1 MKEIPSIILQNPFRI
16 LGVYANSPKKDIF
29 ANKGKATA
37 FLKVNRPVEYH
48 LDLKGILP
56 LLSRTLDMM
65 DKAESH
71 LAIAKEQI
79 KYTQFWFLKMTP
91 IDDVA
96 FNHLV
101 AGNIANAEEIWSK
114 QESISSLQN
123 KMVCFLIEDKPRAA
137 VMAAEK
143 LYEKFGDT
151 YINKV
156 DANCTL
162 QMSGTDLLHQ
172 FLDSLGEDI
181 GFPKLIGLV
190 SGEEA
195 KGYIRSKT
203 IGPLINKISS
213 EVERTKKVDH
223 KDPKARIEAA
233 RSLVKNTREPF
244 TQLKNILLSSDS
256 QFQMIAD
263 KLGLEILQCGIDYFN
278 NSEDDDAP
286 HTAMKIQK
294 YAQSVVAG
302 TMAKQRCEENVK
314 ILQKIIE
321 QLPPKEVLSE
331 DKAIKA
337 ELAKFVRLPDKI
349 SYSVNLLNA
358 TKSNLQSIKRKL
370 GINNDY
376 YLKISTQVVSNA
388 LHNVIEEVNEAQ
400 QPLAKISEI
409 LGNMD
414 PRMRSILLSGSNEI
428 AVNLREIQSKVKSTL
443 GEAWK
448 ATLLMD
454 EFDLDNDFKSRYKEN
469 RSTLKS
475 LCDNMGVSTYVS
487 RPSTISRTTPLSSSR
502 PKTSA
507 RPSTGYTSSGSSSSS
522 SSSSSDD
529 TNWGCIIGFVVA
541 ILGCLVGALNGNAI
555 AGLIVGGI
563 IGLIILGNLKN

>member
-1 MKEIPSIILQNPFRI
+1 MDTIPKIVLQNPFRI
-16 LGVYANSPKKDIF
+16 LGVYANSARRDIV
-29 ANKGKATA
+29 ANKGKTTA
-37 FLKVNRPVEYH
+37 FLKVNRPVEFP
-48 LDLKGILP
+48 LDLKGLLP
-56 LLSRTLDMM
+56 PITRTLDSMNE
-65 DKAESH
+65 AEAH

-79 KYTQFWFLKMTP
+79 KYAQFWFLKMIP
-91 IDDVA
+91 LDEIA
-96 FNHLV
+96 FNHLF
-101 AGNIANAEEIWSK
+101 AGKIDEAISIWSK
-114 QESISSLQN
+114 QDNISSLQN
-123 KMVCFLIEDKPRAA
+123 KMICYLIKNSVSGAISTA
-137 VMAAEK
+137 QQ
-143 LYEKFGDT
+143 LYEKYGDS
-151 YINKV
+151 YISKIE
-156 DANCTL
+156 ANCTFK
-162 QMSGTDLLHQ
+162 MSGTELLHQ
-172 FLDSLGEDI
+172 FVDSLGEEI
-181 GFPKLIGLV
+181 GMQKLL
-190 SGEEA
+190 SYEMDA
-195 KGYIRSKT
+195 DTKAYISNQAV
-203 IGPLINKISS
+203 GPLINKISS
-213 EVERTKKVDH
+213 EVEKTKKVDH
-223 KDPKARIEAA
+223 KDPKARIDAA
-233 RSLVKNTREPF
+233 RRLVTSTKESF
-244 TQLKNILLSSDS
+244 TQLKSMLPMADP

-286 HTAMKIQK
+286 HAAMKIQK

-314 ILQKIIE
+314 ILQKIID

-358 TKSNLQSIKRKL
+358 TKSHLQSIKRKL

-487 RPSTISRTTPLSSSR
+487 RPPTISHTTTSSSSR
-502 PKTSA
+502 PKTS
-507 RPSTGYTSSGSSSSS
+507 GSSSSS
-522 SSSSSDD
+522 D

-541 ILGCLVGALNGNAI
+541 ILGCLVGAVNGNAI

-563 IGLIILGNLKN
+563 IGLIILGNLKK